1 MKKKLMMSVVLMMSA
16 FALSAC
22 GATED
27 NMVKEAM
34 ESTQAVESVV
44 EETTVEVVE
53 TELSE
58 IYSYQI
64 SINGIELQFP
74 MWYSEFE
81 AAGFTYMG
89 DATKTL
95 EPCHYTIEDIWT
107 MDGVEV
113 ETSLGNR
120 SINTQPYTKC
130 MVSGIDLESDRLEGA
145 DWEIIL
151 PKGIQYGVST
161 KEDILAAYGTPTYE
175 FEDSWYYKM
184 TYGSENTQKIYLRVD
199 KESGVLGRIEI
210 QNFVDLEGIDNSV
223 NEAVPEE
230 VTKYTAPTE
239 VGDDLY
245 RFNAKIE
252 GHLYTF
258 PCPVSE
264 FLANGFTILKD
275 ENEDVVAAASLSGLT
290 LSYNDQSILVMV
302 ANYADYAT
310 IPENCFVI
318 SFETNKDSWGNHPTL
333 DVTVP
338 CGIKL
343 EESEASLKEKI
354 SAFYYEEE
362 KKNDYKSYVVYNPNG
377 TRQDYFSFRVK
388 EGIVTYIYFS
398 TDNMPGY

>member
-1 MKKKLMMSVVLMMSA
+1 MKKKLMMSVVLLISV
-16 FALSAC
+16 FALSGC
-22 GATED
+22 SKTED
-27 NMVKEAM
+27 NMVKESV
-34 ESTQAVESVV
+34 ESAQAVES
-44 EETTVEVVE
+44 TTVEVAE

-64 SINGIELQFP
+64 SINGTELQFP
-74 MWYSEFE
+74 MWYSDFG

-89 DATKTL
+89 DATETL
-95 EPCHYTIEDIWT
+95 EPLHYTIEDIWT

-130 MVSGIDLESDRLEGA
+130 MVSGIDLDSDRLEGV

-161 KEDILAAYGTPTYE
+161 REDILAAYGTPTYD
-175 FEDSWYYKM
+175 FEDRWYYKM

-210 QNFVDLEGIDNSV
+210 QNFVDLEGVDNSV
-223 NEAVPEE
+223 NEAVPED

-245 RFNAKIE
+245 RFNAEIE

-264 FLANGFTILKD
+264 FLTNGFTILKD

-290 LSYNDQSILVMV
+290 LSYNEQSILVMV

-388 EGIVTYIYFS
+388 EGIVAGIEFE
-398 TDNMPGY
+398 TDNIPGY

>member
-1 MKKKLMMSVVLMMSA
+1 MKKKLMLSAVLLISV
-16 FALSAC
+16 FALSGC
-22 GATED
+22 SKTED
-27 NMVKEAM
+27 NMVKESV
-34 ESTQAVESVV
+34 ESAQAVES
-44 EETTVEVVE
+44 TTVEVAE
-53 TELSE
+53 TELSV

-64 SINGIELQFP
+64 SINGTELQFP
-74 MWYSEFE
+74 MWYSDFE
-81 AAGFTYMG
+81 AAGFAYMG
-89 DATKTL
+89 DATETL
-95 EPCHYTIEDIWT
+95 EPLHYTIEDIWT

-130 MVSGIDLESDRLEGA
+130 MVSGIDLDSDRLEGV

-161 KEDILAAYGTPTYE
+161 REDILAAYGTPTYD
-175 FEDSWYYKM
+175 FEDRWYYKM

-210 QNFVDLEGIDNSV
+210 QNFVDLEGVDNSV

-245 RFNAKIE
+245 RFNAEIE

-343 EESEASLKEKI
+343 EESEASLKDKI

-362 KKNDYKSYVVYNPNG
+362 KKNDYKSYVVFNPNG

-388 EGIVTYIYFS
+388 EGIVTNIYFS

>member
-1 MKKKLMMSVVLMMSA
+1 MKKKLMMSVVLMMSV
-16 FALSAC
+16 FALSGC
-22 GATED
+22 SKTED
-27 NMVKEAM
+27 NMVKESV
-34 ESTQAVESVV
+34 ESTQAVES
-44 EETTVEVVE
+44 TAVEVVE

-64 SINGIELQFP
+64 SINGTELQFP
-74 MWYSEFE
+74 MWYSDFE
-81 AAGFTYMG
+81 ALGFTYMG
-89 DATKTL
+89 DATETL
-95 EPCHYTIEDIWT
+95 EPLHYTIEDIWT
-107 MDGVEV
+107 IDGVEV

-130 MVSGIDLESDRLEGA
+130 MVSGIDLDSDRLEGV

-161 KEDILAAYGTPTYE
+161 REDILAAYGTPTYD
-175 FEDSWYYKM
+175 FEDRWYYKM

-210 QNFVDLEGIDNSV
+210 QNFVDLEGVDNSV
-223 NEAVPEE
+223 NEAVPED

-245 RFNAKIE
+245 RFNAEIE

-362 KKNDYKSYVVYNPNG
+362 KKNDYKSYVVFNPNG
-377 TRQDYFSFRVK
+377 TRQDYFRFKVK
-388 EGIVTYIYFS
+388 EGIVTNIYFS

>member
-1 MKKKLMMSVVLMMSA
+1 MKKKLMMSVVLLISV
-16 FALSAC
+16 FALSGC
-22 GATED
+22 SKTED
-27 NMVKEAM
+27 NMVKESV
-34 ESTQAVESVV
+34 ESAQAVES
-44 EETTVEVVE
+44 TTVEVAE

-64 SINGIELQFP
+64 SINGTELQFP
-74 MWYSEFE
+74 MWYSDFG

-89 DATKTL
+89 DATETL
-95 EPCHYTIEDIWT
+95 EPLHYTIEDIWT

-130 MVSGIDLESDRLEGA
+130 MVSGIDLDSDRLEGV

-161 KEDILAAYGTPTYE
+161 REDILAAYGTPTYD
-175 FEDSWYYKM
+175 FEDRWYYKM

-210 QNFVDLEGIDNSV
+210 QNFVDLEGVDNSV
-223 NEAVPEE
+223 NEAVPED

-245 RFNAKIE
+245 RFNAEIE

-290 LSYNDQSILVMV
+290 LSYNEQSILVMV

-388 EGIVTYIYFS
+388 EGIVAGIEFE
-398 TDNMPGY
+398 TDNIPGY